1 MHKRNIKHTSEKD
14 SITEVKRH
22 EGEKHF
28 NAAAGCSTRF
38 SFTEIILSTYR
49 RSKEMENWKTGDMRS
64 RKKFSQFSL
73 LFLALIQ
80 TITCTSESSPN
91 VTFRF
96 YGTHG
101 SYSLTCPDGK
111 VEDVPQALYGS
122 CNVKNGELMAM
133 WTLKGTS
140 FSDNHT
146 RVTCQGP
153 KSTEA
158 PSAFLHVH
166 DKGTSFFILIGCVI
180 GGFFGTLLVAA
191 LAYLTLQNSESVQNC
206 FKGKEIEEDL
216 TTIVTKD

>member
-1 MHKRNIKHTSEKD
+1 
-14 SITEVKRH
+14 
-22 EGEKHF
+22 
-28 NAAAGCSTRF
+28 
-38 SFTEIILSTYR
+38 
-49 RSKEMENWKTGDMRS
+49 MENWKTGDMRS

-80 TITCTSESSPN
+80 TITCTSAPSTSHLSYLTRPENVSVAVGEPAVFRCGVPESSPN